1 MTNKRYL
8 CTAALAV
15 LLVAAGARAQTG
27 EPPAGDSAQG
37 GKAGTLDWLA
47 EAGLAYYDNIEKLR
61 NGGENDTAAIVRLSG
76 SYENESRRHAER
88 LWVGATYNNYFDN
101 VYSDEIVAAMAGDLN
116 LKVVEDVFAWS
127 FTNNYGPTVQDPL
140 DPQTPDNRAYM
151 NVFSTGPSLVFGAGQ
166 RTRFEADA
174 LYVRTSYEDP
184 IEQDPDTNQVAG
196 EVALVRQVS
205 PETAWSLRG
214 SAQHVSYDDNAY
226 DDYDIY
232 DGFVRFDGRS
242 GRTSLTVDVGASN
255 LDDVEGSDTKPLLR
269 LDLSRQLTPM
279 TSLSLTA
286 GSEYQDA
293 GATFAQ
299 TQDAAGAPNIGEDLN
314 VTTLAAPLLD
324 QYVALALSV
333 QGARTTATASASYS
347 DQEYQSDSDL
357 SDQKSYGVVLG
368 ATRQISES
376 LSASL
381 QGAWTHDDYQ
391 SAGQDDN
398 LYDIAATLS
407 WRVGAHVSLTGGY
420 WWEKQNS
427 NENSLD
433 YTSSVIGAWVSYSP
447 RGAAPGFGFTSG
459 GL

>member
-1 MTNKRYL
+1 MAKTYL
-8 CTAALAV
+8 TAAVLAA
-15 LLVAAGARAQTG
+15 LLYTTAAPAQTTGG
-27 EPPAGDSAQG
+27 EAGSAEQG
-37 GKAGTLDWLA
+37 RAGKLDWLA
-47 EAGLAYYDNIEKLR
+47 EAGLAYYDNIQKLR
-61 NGGENDTAAIVRLSG
+61 SGGDNDTAGVARLSG

-101 VYSDEIVAAMAGDLN
+101 VYSDDIVAAMAGDLT
-116 LKVVEDVFAWS
+116 LDVVEEVFAWG
-127 FTNNYGPTVQDPL
+127 FTNNYGPTVQNPL
-140 DPQTPDNRAYM
+140 DPQTPDNRSYM

-166 RTRFEADA
+166 RTRLEADA
-174 LYVRTSYEDP
+174 LYVRTSYDDP
-184 IEQDPDTNQVAG
+184 IEQDPDTNQVTG
-196 EVALVRQVS
+196 DIGIVRQVS
-205 PETAWSLRG
+205 PETAWSIHG
-214 SAQHVSYDDNAY
+214 SAQHVSYDDAAY

-232 DGFVRFDGRS
+232 DGYLRYDGRS

-269 LDLSRQLTPM
+269 LAFTRQLTPM

-293 GATFAQ
+293 GATFAR
-299 TQDAAGAPNIGEDLN
+299 TQDAAGAPSIGENLD

-324 QYVALALSV
+324 QYVGLAVNV
-333 QGARTTATASASYS
+333 QGVRTNLTFGANYS

-357 SDQKSYGVVLG
+357 SDQKSYGVVVG
-368 ATRQISES
+368 ATRQLSES

-381 QGAWTHDDYQ
+381 QGAWNHDDYQ

-398 LYDIAATLS
+398 LYDLAATVS

-433 YTSSVIGAWVSYSP
+433 YTASVIGAWVSYSP
-447 RGAAPGFGFTSG
+447 TGAAPGFGFASG

>member
-1 MTNKRYL
+1 MANRYP
-8 CTAALAV
+8 CTAAALAI
-15 LLVAAGARAQTG
+15 LLFNAGAQAQT
-27 EPPAGDSAQG
+27 EATDAGAAQG
-37 GKAGTLDWLA
+37 GRAGTLDWLA

-61 NGGENDTAAIVRLSG
+61 DGGENDTAGIVRLSG
-76 SYENESRRHAER
+76 SYENESRRHSER
-88 LWVGATYNNYFDN
+88 LWIGATYNNYFDN
-101 VYSDEIVAAMAGDLN
+101 VYSDEIVPAMAGDLT
-116 LKVVEDVFAWS
+116 LDLVEDVFNWV

-140 DPQTPDNRAYM
+140 DPQTPDNRSYM
-151 NVFSTGPSLVFGAGQ
+151 NVFSTGPSLMFGAGG
-166 RTRFEADA
+166 RTHLAVDA
-174 LYVRTSYEDP
+174 LYVRTSYDDP
-184 IEQDPDTNQVAG
+184 IEQDPDTNQVSG
-196 EVALVRQVS
+196 DIGLVRQIS
-205 PETAWSLRG
+205 PETAWSVHG
-214 SAQHVSYDDNAY
+214 SAQHVSYDNSDY

-232 DGFVRFDGRS
+232 DGYLRYDGRS
-242 GRTSLTVDVGASN
+242 GRSSLTVDVGVSN

-269 LDLSRQLTPM
+269 LDFSRQLTPM

-293 GATFAQ
+293 GATFTR
-299 TQDAAGAPNIGEDLN
+299 TQDAAGAPNIGQDLD

-324 QYVALALSV
+324 QYVGLSLDV
-333 QGARTTATASASYS
+333 EGVRTSVNASASYS

-357 SDQKSYGVVLG
+357 SDQRSYGLVLG

-381 QGAWTHDDYQ
+381 QGAWSHDDYK
-391 SAGQDDN
+391 SADQDDN

-427 NENSLD
+427 SENSLD
-433 YTSSVIGAWVSYSP
+433 YTSSVVGAWVSYSP
-447 RGAAPGFGFTSG
+447 RGSAPGFGFASG